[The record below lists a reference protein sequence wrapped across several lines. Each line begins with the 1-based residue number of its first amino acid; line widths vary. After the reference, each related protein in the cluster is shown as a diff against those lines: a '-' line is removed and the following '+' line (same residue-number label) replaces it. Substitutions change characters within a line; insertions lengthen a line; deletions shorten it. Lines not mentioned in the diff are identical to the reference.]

1 MWVQSLGQEDSL
13 EEYMAIHPVFL
24 LENPL
29 DRGVWEVTVHKVTK
43 SLTWLKW
50 LRMQLYQYWKWLPNS
65 GSSLWSH
72 TLTTYVIDIR
82 MAPPVQSKR
91 EEAGQLERPYLPV
104 SFGSPGLSSTLLRG
118 LAGLLCSF
126 WIFSHHVILLA
137 QQPCQLQFFI
147 FFYPSL
153 PRITC
158 LFSHIIG
165 WGLGFLNLLTS
176 EELYWPDCFRSSNF
190 TEDLSESK
198 KVYAAQYWNMYSIWK
213 MNFELRSLSSYSLS
227 CWDLQPLKFSFIYG
241 FIV

>member
-1 MWVQSLGQEDSL
+1 
-13 EEYMAIHPVFL
+13 
-24 LENPL
+24 
-29 DRGVWEVTVHKVTK
+29 
-43 SLTWLKW
+43 
-50 LRMQLYQYWKWLPNS
+50 MQLYQYWKWLPNS

-91 EEAGQLERPYLPV
+91 EEAGQLEKT
-104 SFGSPGLSSTLLRG
+104 LSSCQLRVTWSVLH
-118 LAGLLCSF
+118 LAA
-126 WIFSHHVILLA
+126 WISRTIVQFLNFQSPCNPVA

-153 PRITC
+153 PRIMC

-227 CWDLQPLKFSFIYG
+227 YWDLKPLKFSFIYG